1 MANPPEVLFDRFL
14 KRESPRQP
22 RIRPEDP
29 DVSLYRGK
37 QDLEVLTP
45 PDLRSLLTLV
55 QSTINEALQN
65 HNRAALEQVP
75 CPPFHFDYIDSDI
88 PNALAFSDGD
98 FSFVGMTMAL
108 VYLLGDI
115 CVRLSRTEGI
125 AELLGKPLTM
135 ELRDHI
141 QAVLLY
147 NGIYFF
153 VVHEYAHHVFGHNLG
168 SRAFDEVLDGTKTGT
183 LDGQAEESVA
193 DAYAVHHIM
202 ANMIGGSGRALAIT
216 ALELHDKTPDAQ
228 DQVLFA
234 CFVIVAAAYLIS
246 RTPVDITKQ
255 NVYELPYPPQIAR
268 LNYIMEAAVAWCR
281 KDRPSLAT
289 WMTKGRFEAL
299 VRIAIEAMDVNDS
312 ATWEA
317 QIAFL
322 HTEAGADYIKKLGE
336 CIKAKTASL

>member
-1 MANPPEVLFDRFL
+1 MP
-14 KRESPRQP
+14 
-22 RIRPEDP
+22 
-29 DVSLYRGK
+29 
-37 QDLEVLTP
+37 
-45 PDLRSLLTLV
+45 
-55 QSTINEALQN
+55 
-65 HNRAALEQVP
+65 EQVP

-125 AELLGKPLTM
+125 ARPLWENRCRWNCVITS
-135 ELRDHI
+135 RQCSSI
-141 QAVLLY
+141 

-153 VVHEYAHHVFGHNLG
+153 ADLRHEYAHHVFGHNLG

-202 ANMIGGSGRALAIT
+202 ANMIGGSGKALAIT
-216 ALELHDKTPDAQ
+216 ALELHDKTLDAQ

-246 RTPVDITKQ
+246 RTPVDLTKQ
-255 NVYELPYPPQIAR
+255 NVYQLPYPPQIAR

-281 KDRPSLAT
+281 KDRPTLAT

-299 VRIAIEAMDVNDS
+299 VRIAIEAVDVNDS
-312 ATWEA
+312 AMWEA

-322 HTEAGADYIKKLGE
+322 RTEAGADYIKKLGE
-336 CIKAKTASL
+336 CIKAKIHSFFL